1 MNRYLVVTVAVLTWM
16 VFDQAHALRQLV
28 ELNHTYEITIDD
40 YYATIQNG
48 CK

>member
-1 MNRYLVVTVAVLTWM
+1 MNRYLVVMVVVLAFM
-16 VFDQAHALRQLV
+16 VLDQAHALRQLT
-28 ELNHTYEITIDD
+28 ELNYTYEMTIDD